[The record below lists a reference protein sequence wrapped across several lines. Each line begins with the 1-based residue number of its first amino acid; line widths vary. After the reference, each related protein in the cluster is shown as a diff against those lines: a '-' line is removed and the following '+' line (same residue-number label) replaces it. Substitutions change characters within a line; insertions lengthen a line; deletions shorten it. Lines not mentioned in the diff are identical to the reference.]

1 MPRSSPPFLLSHLR
15 SIKVHAAVIILLLNR
30 TPEDAVRDPNVTLTC
45 RAKVERSIDRARV
58 TMRPDET
65 TRG

>member
-1 MPRSSPPFLLSHLR
+1 MM
-15 SIKVHAAVIILLLNR
+15 KKAAVIILLLNR